1 MRTWLA
7 PGWHARRERDLCCP
21 ADAVFPCSCSSQSAR
36 RIISISL
43 RDGRA
48 LLERARVARLYWR
61 YPILRHT
68 IPRVGAS
75 LAPAERPRSVLLRTP
90 APARDTR
97 TVTIDWGGGEGGRG
111 WGAGGFTC
119 TGRAQHQFP
128 EGFLRVR
135 RQRYPSCES
144 VARHLQPPY
153 NLDSRTRAWPSS
165 HPTVPMGLP

>member
-111 WGAGGFTC
+111 WG
-119 TGRAQHQFP
+119 GRRLHMHRASPTPISRRLLTSQKAAISQLRKRREAPTTTVQF
-128 EGFLRVR
+128 R
-135 RQRYPSCES
+135 
-144 VARHLQPPY
+144 
-153 NLDSRTRAWPSS
+153 
-165 HPTVPMGLP
+165 